1 MQSPPTIPLL
11 NRDVLADPYPFYA
24 QLRESAPVHY
34 IEPLLGSYVICRHED
49 IGPTLK
55 STAMF
60 SSKGMELSRRTTDK
74 LSPELLGMLMT
85 ENSLIASDPP
95 IHTRLRN
102 MVGRAFTPKRV
113 AELEPRIRELTVE
126 LIDDMLRED
135 KLDLMEDLAAPLPI
149 TVIAEML
156 GVEPE
161 RRRDFKRW
169 SDDAISSSNL
179 SLADTDPARLEAS
192 IRALQEYMRQAIEER
207 RRSPRNDLIS
217 ALIEAGGKE
226 DFVTSNDLIAFCR
239 LLLIAGNET
248 TTNLIG
254 NGMVALLRHPAEWEK
269 LVADPSLVPNAV
281 EEILRYDSPVQGVFR
296 ETTQELQVRGQT
308 LPAGSRVMALFG
320 SANRDPRKFQDP
332 DRFDVTR
339 EVQGHYSFGYGIH
352 FCLGAPLA
360 RLEAKV
366 AFEEL
371 LRRVRRFEF
380 ASSPAESLDW
390 NYNLFLRG
398 PKSLRLKAQ
407 RR

>member
-1 MQSPPTIPLL
+1 MQAPPTHPLL
-11 NRDVLADPYPFYA
+11 NRDVLANPYPIYA

-34 IEPLLGSYVICRHED
+34 IEPLLGAYVICRHED
-49 IGPTLK
+49 IGPILK
-55 STAMF
+55 SPAMF
-60 SSKGMELSRRTTDK
+60 SSKGMDLSRRTTNK
-74 LSPELLGMLMT
+74 LSPEIRALVT
-85 ENSLIASDPP
+85 PENSLIASDPP
-95 IHTRLRN
+95 IHTSLRN

-113 AELEPRIRELTVE
+113 AELEPRIREIAVE
-126 LIDDMLRED
+126 LINDMLRKDEVE
-135 KLDLMEDLAAPLPI
+135 LMEDLAAPLPV

-169 SDDAISSSNL
+169 SDDAINSSNL
-179 SLADTDPARLEAS
+179 SLADTAPARLEAS
-192 IRALQEYMRQAIEER
+192 IRALHEYMQQAIEER

-217 ALIEAGGKE
+217 ALVEAGGKE
-226 DFVTSNDLIAFCR
+226 DFVTSGDLVAFCR

-281 EEILRYDSPVQGVFR
+281 EEILRYDSPVQGIFR
-296 ETTQELQVRGQT
+296 ETTQELQVGGQT
-308 LPAGSRVMALFG
+308 LPAGSRVMTLFG
-320 SANRDPRKFQDP
+320 SANRDPRKFQEP

-380 ASSPAESLDW
+380 AASPAESLDW
-390 NYNLFLRG
+390 NSNLFLRG

-407 RR
+407 LR